1 MTYSILEHFDQF
13 VALSADEKTYFNS
26 LLSFKTI
33 KKKTLLLKP
42 GEFSRHMIFV
52 MHGCLRSYYVDQH
65 ECEYIVEFGIENNWI
80 ADMQSF
86 VHHTPSKV
94 YIDTLENSEVAMINY
109 TTLEKLFLLFPNFE
123 RYFRIIMQEAFIR
136 QQERLLDNLC
146 KTARERYIKFLA
158 DYPNL
163 EQRIPQYQI
172 ASFLGFTPQFLSQIR
187 SMFCKENK

>member
-1 MTYSILEHFDQF
+1 MSHPIFEHLDEF
-13 VALSADEKTYFNS
+13 VALSSDEKNYFLS
-26 LLSFKTI
+26 LLTFRTL

-42 GEFSRHMIFV
+42 GEYSRNMIFV
-52 MHGCLRSYYVDQH
+52 IHGCLRSYYVDQN
-65 ECEYIVEFGIENNWI
+65 ECEYIVEFGMENNWI

-86 VHHTPSKV
+86 MHHTASKV
-94 YIDTLENSEVAMINY
+94 YIDALENSDVALINY
-109 TTLEKLFLLFPNFE
+109 AALEKLFLLFPNFE

-146 KTARERYIKFLA
+146 KNARERYIKFLT
-158 DYPNL
+158 DYPDL

-187 SMFCKENK
+187 SMFCKEK